1 VFVLWGSGRGWP
13 REGSLVT
20 SSEPDE
26 VLIRLAQQDPA
37 AFEPLYERYV
47 AQIYAYAYYRI
58 GNAQDAE
65 DITARTF
72 YRALTHLGRYTSRG
86 VPFSAWLFRIAHNL
100 VANWHRD
107 TGRRQTLSL
116 DTAIDTADSGTTL
129 AEHAERNEKNQR
141 LWQAIRMLPP
151 ERQQLLVLKF
161 VDELSTQQIAVI
173 MGRSEGAVK
182 ALLHRTLVAMRQQL
196 ASMTQGEM

>member
-1 VFVLWGSGRGWP
+1 MS
-13 REGSLVT
+13 

-26 VLIRLAQQDPA
+26 TLIRRAQEDQT

-47 AQIYAYAYYRI
+47 AQIYAYSYYRV

-72 YRALTHLGRYTSRG
+72 YQAMTHLNRYTTRG

-107 TGRRQTLSL
+107 SSRRQTFSL
-116 DTAIDTADSGTTL
+116 DVVLETPDPGSSL
-129 AEHAERNEKNQR
+129 SERAEENEEAR
-141 LWQAIRMLPP
+141 DLWEVVRHLPP

-161 VDELSTQQIAVI
+161 VDELSTEQIAII

-196 ASMTQGEM
+196 VPEAGQESQRT

>member
-1 VFVLWGSGRGWP
+1 MP
-13 REGSLVT
+13 
-20 SSEPDE
+20 SSEPDD
-26 VLIRLAQQDPA
+26 VLIQRAQEDPA
-37 AFEPLYERYV
+37 AFDALYERYV
-47 AQIYAYAYYRI
+47 AQIYVYAYYRI

-72 YRALTHLGRYTSRG
+72 YQALTHLHRYTNRG

-107 TGRRQTLSL
+107 NSRRQTFSL
-116 DTAIDTADSGTTL
+116 DVVVDTPDPGRTL
-129 AEHAERNEKNQR
+129 SEHAEGNEENHH
-141 LWQAIRMLPP
+141 LWDAIRHLPP

-161 VDELSTQQIAVI
+161 VDELSTEQIAVI

-196 ASMTQGEM
+196 VPLTQGALH

>member
-1 VFVLWGSGRGWP
+1 LP
-13 REGSLVT
+13 

-26 VLIRLAQQDPA
+26 VLIQRAKEDA
-37 AFEPLYERYV
+37 GAFEPLYERYV
-47 AQIYAYAYYRI
+47 AQIYSYAYYRI

-72 YRALTHLGRYTSRG
+72 YQAMTHLHRYTSRG

-107 TGRRQTLSL
+107 TSRRQTFSL
-116 DTAIDTADSGTTL
+116 DVIVDTPDSASSPL
-129 AEHAERNEKNQR
+129 EQAEGNDESQR
-141 LWQAIRMLPP
+141 LWAAIRHLPP

-161 VDELSTQQIAVI
+161 VDELSTEQIAVI

-182 ALLHRTLVAMRQQL
+182 ALLHRTLVAMRHQL
-196 ASMTQGEM
+196 TPSMQGESVHL